1 MVAVDWDSCYADGA
15 CIEACPV
22 QVFQWYRTEQDIP
35 AIEMANTTSAGRG
48 EDHEREDA
56 WILLTNQV
64 LFENMIAFGVWLAY
78 LFVLLKRSRLIKA
91 TLNIMRNLQER
102 LMKNYQKVVN
112 LRHTRIKNVQTMIV
126 ALQEGITAT
135 SERLNMI

>member
-1 MVAVDWDSCYADGA
+1 MK
-15 CIEACPV
+15 EK
-22 QVFQWYRTEQDIP
+22 
-35 AIEMANTTSAGRG
+35 
-48 EDHEREDA
+48 DA

-78 LFVLLKRSRLIKA
+78 LFVLLKPSRLIKA
-91 TLNIMRNLQER
+91 SLNIMRNLQER

-112 LRHTRIKNVQTMIV
+112 LRHTRIKNVQTKIV

-135 SERLNMI
+135 SKRLNMI

>member
-1 MVAVDWDSCYADGA
+1 MK
-15 CIEACPV
+15 EK
-22 QVFQWYRTEQDIP
+22 
-35 AIEMANTTSAGRG
+35 
-48 EDHEREDA
+48 DA

-78 LFVLLKRSRLIKA
+78 LFVLLKPSRLIKA

-112 LRHTRIKNVQTMIV
+112 LRHTRIKNVQTKIV

-135 SERLNMI
+135 SKRLNMI